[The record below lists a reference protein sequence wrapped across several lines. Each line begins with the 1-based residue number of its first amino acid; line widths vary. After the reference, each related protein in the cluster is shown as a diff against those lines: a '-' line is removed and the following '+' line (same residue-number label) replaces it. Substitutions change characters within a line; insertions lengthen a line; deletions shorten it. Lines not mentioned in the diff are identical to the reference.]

1 MPGVAQYYNL
11 IRLGRAGYQAIH
23 QACQDVA
30 KHLAEQIGALG
41 PFELVSRAGDLPV
54 FAWKLREPQQL
65 VSVRSG
71 GPLA

>member
-1 MPGVAQYYNL
+1 
-11 IRLGRAGYQAIH
+11 
-23 QACQDVA
+23 
-30 KHLAEQIGALG
+30 
-41 PFELVSRAGDLPV
+41 VSRADDLPV